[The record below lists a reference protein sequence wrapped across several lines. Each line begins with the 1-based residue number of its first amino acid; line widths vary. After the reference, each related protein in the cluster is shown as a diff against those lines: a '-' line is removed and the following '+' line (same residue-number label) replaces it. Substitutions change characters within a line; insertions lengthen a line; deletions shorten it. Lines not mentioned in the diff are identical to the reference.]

1 MIDMLAPEHEPGSR
15 VEARERPEVTNEMSL
30 IEITAGRSD
39 VGPLDM
45 TGTELSVL
53 QRLQH
58 LLKPPDSTEQLWC
71 QPNFLVKE
79 LNESSWAETD
89 LFG

>member
-1 MIDMLAPEHEPGSR
+1 MIDMLAPEPEPGSR
-15 VEARERPEVTNEMSL
+15 VEARKRPEVSNEMSL

-39 VGPLDM
+39 VGPIDL
-45 TGTELSVL
+45 TGTDVSVL
-53 QRLQH
+53 QRVQH
-58 LLKPPDSTEQLWC
+58 LLKPPDSTKQLWR
-71 QPNFLVKE
+71 QPNLLVKQ